1 MLILKSLQEAC
12 RVLWAD
18 PPLIRLGHEVVANT
32 VWGKVHTAL
41 HGRAPEGN
49 RSYVTQ
55 NRKEDYL
62 KEGSETS
69 QETVEDQQG
78 WGGGAEFE

>member
-1 MLILKSLQEAC
+1 MQILKSLQEAC
-12 RVLWAD
+12 RVLWID
-18 PPLIRLGHEVVANT
+18 PPLIGLGHEDVDNT

-55 NRKEDYL
+55 NRKEDCL
-62 KEGSETS
+62 KRGRETS
-69 QETVEDQQG
+69 QETGENQQG
-78 WGGGAEFE
+78 WGGGTEFE